1 MGSYYADRDV
11 VTSGVFTVSGDFTL
25 YAELDNG
32 GLNNV
37 DHFAFVPASGTRS
50 TGSTLRKSVRTEL
63 PSADV
68 QTVTAKAPA
77 RTQATAYPVDMSPEE
92 LQSYLAEQGA
102 VPYGDEITVTR
113 GDDWTAT
120 VSELPRRQGYTEYT
134 YYVVELDPDGSGWR
148 LVGYD
153 GEGTDRVTVTNQTYP
168 TSFELPVTGGTGPTR
183 HTIAGIA
190 LLLAAFVLAYTKLR
204 RRKLR
209 SGEGGP
215 DG

>member
-1 MGSYYADRDV
+1 M
-11 VTSGVFTVSGDFTL
+11 
-25 YAELDNG
+25 
-32 GLNNV
+32 
-37 DHFAFVPASGTRS
+37 
-50 TGSTLRKSVRTEL
+50 
-63 PSADV
+63 
-68 QTVTAKAPA
+68 QTATAKAPA
-77 RTQATAYPVDMSPEE
+77 RTQAAYPVDMSPEE

-120 VSELPRRQGYTEYT
+120 VSGLPRRQGYTEYT
-134 YYVVELDPDGSGWR
+134 YYVVELDPDGSSWR

-168 TSFELPVTGGTGPTR
+168 TSFELPVTGGTGPMR

-204 RRKLR
+204 RRKPR